1 MKKLRLIPSIF
12 HVKARKGLTGGL
24 DDDEEHV
31 LVSDVASTELVELSE
46 QISLTDCWRM
56 LEHQSCYRL

>member
-12 HVKARKGLTGGL
+12 HVKARKGLADGL
-24 DDDEEHV
+24 DEEEHV
-31 LVSDVASTELVELSE
+31 LGSDVASTELVELSE
-46 QISLTDCWRM
+46 RISLTDCWRM